1 MMKHFWALP
10 AILRVVLASQHQFSV
25 FDDLLAYPQYEVLYS
40 DSVVSE
46 DYAETALSAVISRN
60 SPQSTVVAD
69 PPATTDTSLHRPFE
83 KHSHLEP
90 ELHLDSDIATYENMV
105 LNDQRYLCSIPRVP
119 DEDTH
124 KNETKPNPDEEEKE
138 LARATTRGWEL
149 LQEMEG
155 SCLYFFGG
163 WWSYS
168 FCYGDGVRQFHQLP
182 PGKNVPVYPPVEDQ
196 GVTAYTLGKFDGRK
210 SDGTQKTL
218 GGEAMLGKDSASG
231 DSGREIRERGLAR
244 LEAKGEMRYLVQKL
258 KGGTICDLTGKERR
272 IEIQASTCAQAI
284 DRLLSNSYPTIC
296 QYLMV
301 ISTPRLCNDVAFQP
315 PKASKPHAIACT
327 PVLPE
332 ASIPAYLAEK
342 EATDV
347 KMEANLDLLLE
358 EDVKAYLA
366 EGIPL
371 PKVPI
376 IIGDIEVGGHAIV
389 PEGKKIEK
397 SVVVG
402 GGKETLIATIAKS
415 DGFLASESDMKRVG
429 IRTHREVE
437 GVKKEVER
445 VADGKAW
452 RLDVVETPRGKE
464 LRGVIEDEKD
474 EKDEA
479 KTKDGGDKKIG
490 KKPPTPKTLL
500 DAKKDYIDRLEA
512 AEKAGSEGE
521 VGEESEEG
529 SDETYKEEL

>member
-1 MMKHFWALP
+1 M
-10 AILRVVLASQHQFSV
+10 
-25 FDDLLAYPQYEVLYS
+25 
-40 DSVVSE
+40 
-46 DYAETALSAVISRN
+46 SRK
-60 SPQSTVVAD
+60 SPQSTVVAAD
-69 PPATTDTSLHRPFE
+69 PHATPDTSLHRPFE

-90 ELHLDSDIATYENMV
+90 ELHLDSDIATYENMI
-105 LNDQRYLCSIPRVP
+105 LNDKRYLCSIPRVP

-155 SCLYFFGG
+155 SCLYFFSG

-196 GVTAYTLGKFDGRK
+196 GVTAYTLGKFDGRMNGGE

-218 GGEAMLGKDSASG
+218 GGETMSNSG
-231 DSGREIRERGLAR
+231 VSGRETRERGLAR

-258 KGGTICDLTGKERR
+258 KGGTICDLTGKERK
-272 IEIQASTCAQAI
+272 IEVQASACFQEVTNC
-284 DRLLSNSYPTIC
+284 RLTSIQFHCQEGHPERISLIKETATC

-332 ASIPAYLAEK
+332 ASIPAYLADK
-342 EATDV
+342 EATDD
-347 KMEANLDLLLE
+347 KIDANLDLFLE
-358 EDVKAYLA
+358 EDVVRAYLA
-366 EGIPL
+366 DGVPL
-371 PKVPI
+371 PKAPI
-376 IIGDIEVGGHAIV
+376 IIGDIEVGGHAVV
-389 PEGKKIEK
+389 PKGKKIEK

-445 VADGKAW
+445 VAGGKAW

-464 LRGVIEDEKD
+464 LRGVIEDDKD
-474 EKDEA
+474 EE
-479 KTKDGGDKKIG
+479 KTKEGGDKKIG
-490 KKPPTPKTLL
+490 KKPATQKTLL
-500 DAKKDYIDRLEA
+500 DAKKDYRDRLDA
-512 AEKAGSEGE
+512 AEKAEAGSGYEKEE
-521 VGEESEEG
+521 VEESEEG

>member
-138 LARATTRGWEL
+138 LARATIRGWEL

-244 LEAKGEMRYLVQKL
+244 LEAKGEMRYLFHCQEGHPERISL
-258 KGGTICDLTGKERR
+258 IKET
-272 IEIQASTCAQAI
+272 A
-284 DRLLSNSYPTIC
+284 IC

-500 DAKKDYIDRLEA
+500 DAKKDYRDRLEA